1 MQSDIERVF
10 RAESGRAVA
19 SLVRVF
25 GDIDIAEEAVQE
37 AFAIAVQRWPEAGLP
52 PSPAGWII
60 TTARNRAIDRLRR
73 ESSRDDR
80 QRQAGL
86 LARTNRRRN
95 VGGRASGRRPPAAD
109 LHVLPPGARPGVPSR
124 PDSAVDRRVANTGDR
139 SGTAGVRVDDGP
151 APGSRQEQDPRRQH
165 PLSGPR
171 RCRAARPS
179 AAGAR
184 RRLPHLQRRSRG
196 HAPATC

>member
-1 MQSDIERVF
+1 MVGEVSASDIERVF

-80 QRQAGL
+80 QRQAGVL
-86 LARTNRRRN
+86 H
-95 VGGRASGRRPPAAD
+95 ASGEK
-109 LHVLPPGARPGVPSR
+109 S
-124 PDSAVDRRVANTGDR
+124 PDEMLQVGP
-139 SGTAGVRVDDGP
+139 VDD
-151 APGSRQEQDPRRQH
+151 D
-165 PLSGPR
+165 
-171 RCRAARPS
+171 
-179 AAGAR
+179 
-184 RRLPHLQRRSRG
+184 RLR
-196 HAPATC
+196 